1 MPAQKRFWRH
11 DQSVSTLLR
20 QDSRQRRKE
29 SAIGGAQRRAPLLPL
44 EHDQLMPQDEQL
56 DVLGELAA
64 PAADQQ
70 PEHGRE
76 GEISERKEHAPDA
89 PIARY

>member
-1 MPAQKRFWRH
+1 MSAPTRE
-11 DQSVSTLLR
+11 QSG
-20 QDSRQRRKE
+20 QRRE
-29 SAIGGAQRRAPLLPL
+29 EGAIGGAQRRATLLPR

-64 PAADQQ
+64 PAAGQR

-76 GEISERKEHAPDA
+76 GEISEGKEHAPDA
-89 PIARY
+89 PIARDRAQEEQERRSCPR